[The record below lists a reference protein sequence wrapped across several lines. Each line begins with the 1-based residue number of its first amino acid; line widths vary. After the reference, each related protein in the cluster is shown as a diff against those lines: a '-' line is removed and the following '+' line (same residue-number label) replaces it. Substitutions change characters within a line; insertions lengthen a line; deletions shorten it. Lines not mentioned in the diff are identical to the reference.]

1 MEKKFDDLSQAYI
14 AHSHILNWKYSLNL
28 KEMLQLTTSAI
39 PNTPGMDFR

>member
-14 AHSHILNWKYSLNL
+14 AHLNWKYSLNL